1 LIIGARFLFTQLDA
15 GAADKLD
22 AGPPQCRTDSRSWL
36 RGEQRRGVLHRC
48 LRDVDIGRFEKPVR
62 VALGGP
68 GKIRVVT
75 STREAA
81 ECLLLRWPYESGRN
95 HLAARKACRDVLQ
108 GLKEARTARKAFE
121 QAAAEAD
128 ILVE

>member
-1 LIIGARFLFTQLDA
+1 M
-15 GAADKLD
+15 
-22 AGPPQCRTDSRSWL
+22 
-36 RGEQRRGVLHRC
+36 
-48 LRDVDIGRFEKPVR
+48 DIGHFEKPVR

-81 ECLLLRWPYESGRN
+81 ECLLLRWPSESGRK
-95 HLAARKACRDVLQ
+95 HLAARKACMDVLQ
-108 GLKEARTARKAFE
+108 GLKKAGVAQRAFRD
-121 QAAAEAD
+121 AAAEAD

>member
-1 LIIGARFLFTQLDA
+1 M
-15 GAADKLD
+15 
-22 AGPPQCRTDSRSWL
+22 
-36 RGEQRRGVLHRC
+36 
-48 LRDVDIGRFEKPVR
+48 DIGRFQKPVR

-81 ECLLLRWPYESGRN
+81 ECLLLRWPMKTAGNTSQ
-95 HLAARKACRDVLQ
+95 HA
-108 GLKEARTARKAFE
+108 ARKAFE